1 MRAFGPGGSAE
12 RDLELMEAQKQTAK
26 SQIIL
31 QCDGPHT
38 HTHCYLRRFP
48 GIFRNILLSYPDPTA
63 DHILPF
69 WKCKISLLPDRGR
82 SGYKERNNRNEPEKA
97 E

>member
-48 GIFRNILLSYPDPTA
+48 GIFRNILLSLGKTVNQ
-63 DHILPF
+63 H
-69 WKCKISLLPDRGR
+69 SEG
-82 SGYKERNNRNEPEKA
+82 
-97 E
+97 